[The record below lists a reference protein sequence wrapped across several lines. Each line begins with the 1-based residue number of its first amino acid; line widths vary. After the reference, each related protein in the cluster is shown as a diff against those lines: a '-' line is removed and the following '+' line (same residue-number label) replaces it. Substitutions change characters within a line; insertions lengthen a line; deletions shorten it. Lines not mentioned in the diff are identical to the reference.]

1 MALKAHLK
9 RTLEHW
15 PALYAGLLRLRAYL
29 HPTAGEPELRLLP
42 RLCPGDEI
50 AIDVGA
56 NHGDYTA
63 ILVGLA
69 RDVIAVEP
77 NPDIVRVLEAR
88 LGDEIRRQRLQLV
101 QGALGAEA
109 GTARLFVPDAGS
121 GLASLDAP
129 PIATA
134 GKAIEVSVRRL
145 DDLVGGRRVG
155 FIKIDVGGYEV
166 AVLRGG
172 MGIISESRPT
182 LLIEIEERHRKGALE
197 EVCGL
202 LKPLGYRGFYL
213 HSGRF
218 EPVES
223 FDSEQLQNAAAL
235 DADGAYRLP
244 GCTYINNFIFA
255 ARPDVLNVLASPE
268 SGERGQYE
276 HR

>member
-15 PALYAGLLRLRAYL
+15 PALYAGLLRLRAYV
-29 HPTAGEPELRLLP
+29 HPTAGEPELQLLP
-42 RLCPGDEI
+42 RLCPGDET

-56 NHGDYTA
+56 NHGDYSA

-77 NPDIVRVLEAR
+77 NPDVVRVLEAR
-88 LGDEIRRQRLQLV
+88 LGDEIRRKRLQLV
-101 QGALGAEA
+101 RGAFGSEA
-109 GTARLFVPDAGS
+109 GTARLFIPDAGS
-121 GLASLDAP
+121 ALGSLDAP
-129 PIATA
+129 PIATG
-134 GKAIEVSVRRL
+134 GKAIEVLVRRL
-145 DDLVGGRRVG
+145 DDLARGRRVG
-155 FIKIDVGGYEV
+155 FIKIDVEGYEA

-172 MGIISESRPT
+172 MAVISESRPT
-182 LLIEIEERHRKGALE
+182 LLIEIEERHRKGALG

-223 FDSEQLQNAAAL
+223 FDSERLQSAAAL
-235 DADGAYRLP
+235 DADGANRLA
-244 GCTYINNFIFA
+244 GSTYINNFIFA
-255 ARPDVLNVLASPE
+255 ARPDVLNVLASPA
-268 SGERGQYE
+268 SGERGQYA